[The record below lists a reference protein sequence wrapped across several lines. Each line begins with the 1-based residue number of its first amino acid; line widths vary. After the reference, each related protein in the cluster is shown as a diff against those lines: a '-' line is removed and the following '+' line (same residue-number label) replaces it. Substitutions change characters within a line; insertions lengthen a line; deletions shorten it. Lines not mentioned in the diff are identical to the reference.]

1 MWCRTMDLRFKP
13 GSSRA
18 RLCKGVAQHKRSD
31 EEVVRL
37 CQGVAQHKRFDGMV
51 VRCCR
56 LLLSFVAVVRLCQ
69 GVAQHKRRVEKG
81 GA

>member
-37 CQGVAQHKRFDGMV
+37 CQGVAQHKR
-51 VRCCR
+51 
-56 LLLSFVAVVRLCQ
+56 
-69 GVAQHKRRVEKG
+69 RVEKG